1 MSIYIELRVFQ
12 PRNYIRGCNSN
23 DRLGLS
29 VIIFLFFIFFFWCLV
44 KGRSFSTSLGFLNLQ
59 EEK

>member
-29 VIIFLFFIFFFWCLV
+29 VIIFLFFIFFLV
-44 KGRSFSTSLGFLNLQ
+44 FG
-59 EEK
+59 